1 MHRGSSCPRG
11 EGRALPASPTTG
23 AKIDS
28 SNSKNCE
35 KGNIEMVR
43 RDMIHGGFHNFQ
55 IVYKHITAGATDKKQ
70 QEEKVY
76 IGR

>member
-1 MHRGSSCPRG
+1 
-11 EGRALPASPTTG
+11 
-23 AKIDS
+23 
-28 SNSKNCE
+28 
-35 KGNIEMVR
+35 MVR
-43 RDMIHGGFHNFQ
+43 RDMIHEGFHNFQ